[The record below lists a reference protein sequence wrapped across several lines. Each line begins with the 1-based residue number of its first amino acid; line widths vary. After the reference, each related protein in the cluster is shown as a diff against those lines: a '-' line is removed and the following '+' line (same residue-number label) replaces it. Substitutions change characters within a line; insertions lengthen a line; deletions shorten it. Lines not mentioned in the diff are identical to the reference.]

1 MLWRGLTGAS
11 DKALCF
17 VTDGGRDVV
26 TLSRGL
32 YVRSTQASAASVYCY
47 LCNPW
52 QCRMRGQ
59 YRGITAVPGHKAI
72 IKLKKNNC
80 IQWTKEGLRAS
91 LFQNQ
96 PGLGHQELCWA
107 LPGSVQRHLVVKR
120 AATS

>member
-47 LCNPW
+47 DLLSTC
-52 QCRMRGQ
+52 
-59 YRGITAVPGHKAI
+59 ITLGSAGCVGSI
-72 IKLKKNNC
+72 VEL
-80 IQWTKEGLRAS
+80 Q
-91 LFQNQ
+91 LFLDTRQ
-96 PGLGHQELCWA
+96 LL
-107 LPGSVQRHLVVKR
+107 S
-120 AATS
+120 